1 MRNYKYIPLASQID
15 KVAKKDVL
23 TTIDLISSHYD
34 RFTHILIENDQF
46 HKSIV
51 ILIMLTS

>member
-1 MRNYKYIPLASQID
+1 MRNYKYIPLASQIA

-34 RFTHILIENDQF
+34 RFTYILIENDQF
-46 HKSIV
+46 YKSIV